1 MSSATDIFKPDNKTI
16 EEMFGDTDAFYNMP
30 IYQRPYSWDKERVE
44 QLWYD
49 ILEAYKN
56 NLEDATIDKN
66 YFLGSVVVVDK
77 GGYQDVV
84 DGQQRLTTLT
94 ILFCVLRDL
103 NIFSDDA
110 QINILKNS
118 IKDLVRSKQRLK
130 LTTHTKS
137 QALFEETIINGID
150 FELSKKEIHD
160 NRFLQ
165 TAYYFK
171 NLLSKVKNE
180 KDNDYVIDLD
190 EFIKYIFNKTTM
202 IKVVCY
208 DENFAIKLFS
218 VLNDRGL
225 DLTPAD
231 IIKAYMMEPMVND
244 EIRLNS
250 FIEVWKQI
258 ESLVS
263 YTDEKMEGILNLYLY
278 YLIAQNPKKSLQDEL
293 KKQFHNSEK
302 DSQQIILDIKNF
314 GTYYAEIVNNT
325 QDRFI
330 SMLKYLTHNIYW
342 KSILTTAKHVKYE
355 EFNELKVLMARYY
368 YQSWIAGGT
377 SNRIKQTSF
386 NILKRVKDNVSIDSP
401 YIVME
406 NGEMQEKKSIKS
418 LILDNLSEYGD
429 YKEYL
434 ANENVYREKWLKP
447 LLLSVE
453 YFENDKKDFMPIERD
468 LQIEH
473 ILPTSWNAEKSWDG
487 VPLKWKE
494 NFDDAQAENLKNSLG
509 NLTLLSGKK
518 NIEASNCNFDQ
529 KIDIYKGNSGKGFDG
544 KVSFEITKSII
555 DDYARWT
562 PEEIAQR
569 CINLEQK
576 IDNILKID

>member
-1 MSSATDIFKPDNKTI
+1 MASNTDIFKPDNKTI
-16 EEMFGDTDAFYNMP
+16 EEMFGDTDSFYNMP

-56 NLEDATIDKN
+56 NLEDDSIDKN
-66 YFLGSVVVVDK
+66 YFLGSIVVVDK
-77 GGYQDVV
+77 NGYQDVV

-103 NIFSDDA
+103 NIFSNSA
-110 QINILKNS
+110 QENVLKNS

-130 LTTHTKS
+130 LTTHS
-137 QALFEETIINGID
+137 NNQAVFEETVINSIN
-150 FELSKKEIHD
+150 FNLNRKEIKD

-165 TAYYFK
+165 TAYFFK
-171 NLLSKVKNE
+171 NLLSKVQNE
-180 KDNDYVIDLD
+180 KDDDYVSSLND
-190 EFIKYIFNKTTM
+190 FINYIFNKTTM

-231 IIKAYMMEPMVND
+231 IIKAYMMESMVNN

-258 ESLVS
+258 ESLTS
-263 YTDEKMEGILNLYLY
+263 YTDEKMEGLLNLYLY

-293 KKQFHNSEK
+293 KKQFHK
-302 DSQQIILDIKNF
+302 VDSQKLVLDIKEF
-314 GTYYAEIVNNT
+314 ATYYAEIFGNT
-325 QDRFI
+325 QDKYI
-330 SMLKYLTHNIYW
+330 SMLKYLTHNVYW
-342 KSILTTAKHVKYE
+342 KSILTTAKHIKYE
-355 EFNELKVLMARYY
+355 EYEELKELITKYY

-386 NILKRVKDNVSIDSP
+386 NILKRVKENVGINEA
-401 YIVME
+401 YIVIE
-406 NGEMQEKKSIKS
+406 NGKREEKESIKT
-418 LILDNLSEYGD
+418 LILDNLKD
-429 YKEYL
+429 YEDHKKYL
-434 ANENVYREKWLKP
+434 DNENVYREKWLKP

-453 YFENDKKDFMPIERD
+453 YFEIDKKDFIPIERD

-473 ILPTSWNAEKSWDG
+473 ILPTTWSAEKSWDG
-487 VPLKWKE
+487 IPLNWKNYFTDE
-494 NFDDAQAENLKNSLG
+494 EAESLKNSLG
-509 NLTLLSGKK
+509 NLTLLTGRK
-518 NIEASNCNFDQ
+518 NIEASNCNFD
-529 KIDIYKGNSGKGFDG
+529 KKVDIYKGNSGKGFDG

-555 DDYARWT
+555 DDYHEWT
-562 PEEIAQR
+562 TEAIGKRQ
-569 CINLEQK
+569 INLVRK
-576 IDNILKID
+576 IDDILNISQ